1 MRLDIS
7 TSTTSPILSSA
18 PISSF
23 FLSIQINYNNFIIST
38 HALLDSGVLANF
50 IDKKFVNLHSIPL
63 ILKKTPVNVEVIDG
77 RLIAS
82 GVVTHE
88 TIPLSI
94 KIGDK
99 LTIVSFNVIES
110 SCFSP
115 LILGLSWLTEFNPF
129 INWKT
134 MKLTWNSQSSNHSN
148 LILQPQ
154 VNPELVPMPISKP
167 SFKSTSK
174 LIVNLEEIP
183 VQSYKVDKYKQKYFQ
198 TPKYK
203 RKLQGKNV
211 PLFI

>member
-1 MRLDIS
+1 
-7 TSTTSPILSSA
+7 
-18 PISSF
+18 
-23 FLSIQINYNNFIIST
+23 
-38 HALLDSGVLANF
+38 
-50 IDKKFVNLHSIPL
+50 
-63 ILKKTPVNVEVIDG
+63 
-77 RLIAS
+77 
-82 GVVTHE
+82 
-88 TIPLSI
+88 
-94 KIGDK
+94 
-99 LTIVSFNVIES
+99 
-110 SCFSP
+110 
-115 LILGLSWLTEFNPF
+115 
-129 INWKT
+129 